1 LAERI
6 TALFVRHVKQP
17 GRYSDGRN
25 LYLQVRKSA
34 RMEPTVI
41 VNKSWVLRYER
52 FGKDTWMG
60 LGPYPDVSL
69 RDARELAPNMTT
81 D

>member
-1 LAERI
+1 
-6 TALFVRHVKQP
+6 
-17 GRYSDGRN
+17 
-25 LYLQVRKSA
+25 
-34 RMEPTVI
+34 MEPTVI